1 MLSLQGAG
9 AGLEAAGAYGQ
20 ASSQRSALKYD
31 ARIADMNALLAEQ
44 RAQVALEQGRFQVNQ
59 VRREGAQIKG
69 SQRAQMAASG
79 VDLTYGTPAAVISST
94 EMLTELDVQQ
104 AEINAVREAW
114 GYRTQA
120 TGYQNEARSARATAK
135 GINPLLAA
143 GTSLLGSATS
153 VASSYYGMKKAGA
166 FDKVPTRAA
175 RRSASFSGGATGRR
189 Y

>member
-20 ASSQRSALKYD
+20 ASSQKSALRYD

-114 GYRTQA
+114 GYRRQA
-120 TGYQNEARSARATAK
+120 TDYQNEARSARATAK

-153 VASSYYGMKKAGA
+153 AASGYYNMKKAGA
-166 FDKVPTRAA
+166 FDKVPTRAS
-175 RRSASFSGGATGRR
+175 RRSVSFSGGAVGRR